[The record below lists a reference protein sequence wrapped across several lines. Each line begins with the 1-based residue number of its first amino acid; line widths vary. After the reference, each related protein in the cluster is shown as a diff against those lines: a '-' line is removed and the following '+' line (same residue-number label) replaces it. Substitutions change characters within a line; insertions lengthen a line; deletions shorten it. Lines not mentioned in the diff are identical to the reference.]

1 MSLRLLFLMALTP
14 VGVILTLI
22 TPFVGA
28 VILILIYFIRP
39 EVWGM
44 PSALSPSLVI
54 TGAMLLTVILGKT
67 RFRLPTGSLWPMLLL
82 GCMVNSS
89 FSALISPAASFQQTS
104 DFAKLAVM
112 WLLIVL
118 VADSPR
124 RLYLLL
130 WSTVGGVLWLIK
142 SAIYFYVTTGAPRVE
157 RVGGQGSGANYM
169 SAMLLLTLPHLLFEA
184 FESRSK
190 FKWLARALVPLWLW
204 VFMLT
209 GSRGG
214 LVGFVVLVLLYLLQS
229 SRKGTATILT
239 VVLAG
244 FLLFAG
250 SEVYWSRMRSI
261 TSYEE
266 DESARSRLEVWRGA
280 LDLARKYP
288 LTGIGLQNFV
298 LVSPMYTTSRA
309 KTTGEGLEAHNT
321 YLQVLA
327 EGGFPTLI
335 VFFCMLL
342 GAFRKLNRV
351 GRDPPSSGDQA
362 EPSLWQIRSA
372 VLTGLGAFLGQSFF
386 DSNFHKDPLWWFLAF
401 AEALA
406 WVAARQ
412 PSAEARGTAPAALAV
427 QRAGTR
433 T

>member
-1 MSLRLLFLMALTP
+1 MVVHFEIGSATLT
-14 VGVILTLI
+14 TC
-22 TPFVGA
+22 
-28 VILILIYFIRP
+28 
-39 EVWGM
+39 
-44 PSALSPSLVI
+44 PSLIVC
-54 TGAMLLTVILGKT
+54 
-67 RFRLPTGSLWPMLLL
+67 LPIRTTGSPDLKPSRISTETPSLNPVFTGTFLAFPSTIANTEFLIFSMTRASA
-82 GCMVNSS
+82 GISS
-89 FSALISPAASFQQTS
+89 AS
-104 DFAKLAVM
+104 
-112 WLLIVL
+112 
-118 VADSPR
+118 
-124 RLYLLL
+124 
-130 WSTVGGVLWLIK
+130 
-142 SAIYFYVTTGAPRVE
+142 
-157 RVGGQGSGANYM
+157 
-169 SAMLLLTLPHLLFEA
+169 LFC
-184 FESRSK
+184 S
-190 FKWLARALVPLWLW
+190 
-204 VFMLT
+204 
-209 GSRGG
+209 
-214 LVGFVVLVLLYLLQS
+214 
-229 SRKGTATILT
+229 ATILT